1 MECNNEEAIKARD
14 TAEKMMKPGDVHCS
28 EGWYD
33 IFQVE
38 KVANDALMITQFCK
52 FALLLHPAKIKF
64 HGAAVDFKRIH
75 EAKLFFLDKEKRTE
89 YDDKGRTPSGSSEV
103 PVQNTSCQPGIR
115 MHPCTPNYFHVTS
128 EFMNQQGTQSEFP
141 SGAGKEFNSNGNSEN
156 AYGKLN
162 EGLSGE

>member
-28 EGWYD
+28 E
-33 IFQVE
+33 
-38 KVANDALMITQFCK
+38 
-52 FALLLHPAKIKF
+52 
-64 HGAAVDFKRIH
+64 AVDFKRIH